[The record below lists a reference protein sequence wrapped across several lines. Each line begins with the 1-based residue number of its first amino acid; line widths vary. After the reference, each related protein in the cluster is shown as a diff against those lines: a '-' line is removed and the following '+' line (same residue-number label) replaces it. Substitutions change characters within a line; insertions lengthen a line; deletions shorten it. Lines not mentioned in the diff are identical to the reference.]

1 MANLIK
7 KIAIADSQHAD
18 DISVLYERA
27 TSFLSEERDTTSVS
41 KRRHSLQRLSMFLP
55 KVYHIRNTE
64 ENSMQSTLKLNL
76 DLGAKTKIVGTVL
89 PETQWR
95 DPRAQD
101 FQDTIGDS
109 PKSSAELK
117 SNQDC
122 YGGAILARPE
132 PVLKRQHDQH
142 NGRTSFDT

>member
-18 DISVLYERA
+18 NVSVIYERA
-27 TSFLSEERDTTSVS
+27 TSFLSKECDTPSVPK
-41 KRRHSLQRLSMFLP
+41 KRHICQGLSIFLP
-55 KVYHIRNTE
+55 KGNCLREKE
-64 ENSMQSTLKLNL
+64 EASVQSALGLKL
-76 DLGAKTKIVGTVL
+76 DLGAKTQIVGTML
-89 PETQWR
+89 PETQW
-95 DPRAQD
+95 DSRAQD
-101 FQDTIGDS
+101 VQDTIGDS
-109 PKSSAELK
+109 PKSSAKFK

-122 YGGAILARPE
+122 YGGSILARPE